1 MSYRSKIK
9 ICGIK
14 SATEARAVL
23 ACSSAFCV
31 NLESADDAK
40 NLPQSDGDSSIKTPN
55 FCGENSGQN
64 FNSDAENATRNFNS
78 DGQNFAQ
85 NFNQGSENFTCRAQ
99 NHANFT
105 PEQNFDCDKNFRSGS
120 RSQGDGSGVRVEFLG
135 VIFVSSS
142 KRRVS
147 VETAREIA
155 RIAHENGAKCV
166 GVFAL
171 SCEKHG
177 TAACECKN
185 FSGKARSDEICSS
198 KGGGK
203 ICEDKI
209 YAGTSVSVEFYEAAE
224 FCEKQRDDLNV
235 NLNANCAV
243 SASVKDLNSEILD
256 TEALYE
262 EQILKIC
269 SLCELDCAQIY
280 GRISADFKA
289 RLNAAGIEAWQVLS
303 IGAEMPPLEGLSF
316 DRILFDAKGMSLG
329 GNGVSFDWN
338 LLRRAG
344 LGYKGQYDAAR
355 DEKYYAGGTVQSTDD
370 TKYDSASGHCDT
382 QNDVAS
388 DEKCYAAG
396 TAQGS
401 DGVRSYLKHSAICS
415 GYSEGNLKR
424 DKNGDC
430 NNSCVEHSENGNLKL
445 KRVSNMCCA
454 SNSNEASERAHD
466 IVRSSNTKQETNAD
480 RRDEKNADEC
490 KFSACA
496 TARLNGV
503 RPTSEGVNNQGANDY
518 GAGAPNITN
527 DGSEVG
533 KLGAAKDDG
542 ADKCS
547 TASKGGAISF
557 ILAGGIGAQNI
568 LEALALRPYAI
579 DLNSRVEDARGIKDP
594 QKISEILQIL
604 KNAQG

>member
-1 MSYRSKIK
+1 MSYKSKIK

-14 SATEARAVL
+14 SAAEARAVL
-23 ACSSAFCV
+23 ACSSAFCT
-31 NLESADDAK
+31 NLERADGAK
-40 NLPQSDGDSSIKTPN
+40 NLPQSDGESSMETPN
-55 FCGENSGQN
+55 FCGENSGRN

-85 NFNQGSENFTCRAQ
+85 NFNQDGENFTYRAQ

-105 PEQNFDCDKNFRSGS
+105 SEQNSDCDKNFSSDS
-120 RSQGDGSGVRVEFLG
+120 RSQGDGSGARVEFLG

-155 RIAHENGAKCV
+155 RIAHQNGAKCV

-177 TAACECKN
+177 AAVCECKN
-185 FSGKARSDEICSS
+185 FSGKTCGRNSGSI
-198 KGGGK
+198 
-203 ICEDKI
+203 
-209 YAGTSVSVEFYEAAE
+209 EFHENE
-224 FCEKQRDDLNV
+224 RDDLSV

-256 TEALYE
+256 TEALDE
-262 EQILKIC
+262 EQIFKIC

-303 IGAEMPPLEGLSF
+303 IGAEIPLLEGLSC
-316 DRILFDAKGMSLG
+316 DRILFDAKGTSLG
-329 GNGVSFDWN
+329 GNGVSFDWD
-338 LLRRAG
+338 LLRRAR
-344 LGYKGQYDAAR
+344 LGYEGQHGAAR
-355 DEKYYAGGTVQSTDD
+355 DEKCCAGSATQSIDG
-370 TKYDSASGHCDT
+370 TKYDPASGRCDT

-388 DEKCYAAG
+388 DEKCYVVG
-396 TAQGS
+396 TAQDS
-401 DGVRSYLKHSAICS
+401 DGARSHLKHSAICS

-466 IVRSSNTKQETNAD
+466 IVRSSNTKQEASAD
-480 RRDEKNADEC
+480 RRAEKNDNEC

-496 TARLNGV
+496 TARLSGV
-503 RPTSEGVNNQGANDY
+503 RPTSEGVNDQGASDY
-518 GAGAPNITN
+518 EAGAPNMSN
-527 DGSEVG
+527 DGGEVD
-533 KLGAAKDDG
+533 KLGATKDDS
-542 ADKCS
+542 ADKHDAATKS
-547 TASKGGAISF
+547 GAISF

-568 LEALALRPYAI
+568 REALALRPYAI
-579 DLNSRVEDARGIKDP
+579 DLNSRVEDARGIKDQ

>member
-14 SATEARAVL
+14 SAAEARAVL
-23 ACSSAFCV
+23 ACSSALCA
-31 NLESADDAK
+31 NLERADDAK
-40 NLPQSDGDSSIKTPN
+40 NLPKSGGESSMKTPN
-55 FCGENSGQN
+55 FCGENSGRN
-64 FNSDAENATRNFNS
+64 FNSDAENSTRNS
-78 DGQNFAQ
+78 GSKNFAP
-85 NFNQGSENFTCRAQ
+85 NFNQGGENFTCRAQ

-105 PEQNFDCDKNFRSGS
+105 SEQNSDCDKNFSS
-120 RSQGDGSGVRVEFLG
+120 DSQNLGDGSGARVEFLG

-155 RIAHENGAKCV
+155 RIAHKNGAKCV

-171 SCEKHG
+171 SSEKHSA
-177 TAACECKN
+177 AACECKN
-185 FSGKARSDEICSS
+185 FSDKTRGEE
-198 KGGGK
+198 

-209 YAGTSVSVEFYEAAE
+209 YAGNSRSVEFYEAAE

-235 NLNANCAV
+235 NLNANRVAP
-243 SASVKDLNSEILD
+243 ASVKDLNSEILD
-256 TEALYE
+256 TEALGE

-269 SLCELDCAQIY
+269 EICELDCAQIY

-303 IGAEMPPLEGLSF
+303 IGAEMPPLEGLSC
-316 DRILFDAKGMSLG
+316 DRILFDAKGASLG
-329 GNGVSFDWN
+329 GNGVSFNWG
-338 LLRRAG
+338 LLRHAG
-344 LGYKGQYDAAR
+344 LGYEGQYGAAR
-355 DEKYYAGGTVQSTDD
+355 DEKNCAGSATQSIDD
-370 TKYDSASGHCDT
+370 TKYDSASGRCDK
-382 QNDVAS
+382 QNDAAS
-388 DEKCYAAG
+388 EKKCYVMGAA
-396 TAQGS
+396 QDS
-401 DGVRSYLKHSAICS
+401 DGARSHLKHSAICS

-424 DKNGDC
+424 DKNGSC
-430 NNSCVEHSENGNLKL
+430 GNSCTEHSENGNLKL
-445 KRVSNMCCA
+445 KRVSDVCCA
-454 SNSNEASERAHD
+454 SNSDEVSERTHD
-466 IVRSSNTKQETNAD
+466 IVRSSNTKQEASAD
-480 RRDEKNADEC
+480 RRAEKNDDEC

-496 TARLNGV
+496 TARLSGV
-503 RPTSEGVNNQGANDY
+503 RPASEGVNNQGANDY
-518 GAGAPNITN
+518 EAGAPNITN

-533 KLGAAKDDG
+533 KLGASKDDS

>member
-14 SATEARAVL
+14 SAAEARAVL
-23 ACSSAFCV
+23 ACSSALCT
-31 NLESADDAK
+31 NLERADDAK
-40 NLPQSDGDSSIKTPN
+40 NLPQSSDESSIKNSN
-55 FCGENSGQN
+55 FCGENSGRN

-85 NFNQGSENFTCRAQ
+85 NFNQGDENFTYRAQ

-105 PEQNFDCDKNFRSGS
+105 SEQNSDCDKNFSS
-120 RSQGDGSGVRVEFLG
+120 DSQNLGDGSGARVEFLG

-155 RIAHENGAKCV
+155 RIAHENSAKCV

-171 SCEKHG
+171 SSEKHSA
-177 TAACECKN
+177 AACEFKN
-185 FSGKARSDEICSS
+185 FSSKTRDEE
-198 KGGGK
+198 

-209 YAGTSVSVEFYEAAE
+209 YAGTSGGLKFYENE
-224 FCEKQRDDLNV
+224 RDDLSV
-235 NLNANCAV
+235 NLNANYAAPT
-243 SASVKDLNSEILD
+243 SIKDLNSEIFGAK
-256 TEALYE
+256 ALGE

-269 SLCELDCAQIY
+269 EACELDCAQIY

-303 IGAEMPPLEGLSF
+303 IGTEMPPLEGLSC
-316 DRILFDAKGMSLG
+316 DRILFDAKGRNLG
-329 GNGVSFDWN
+329 GNGVSFNWD

-344 LGYKGQYDAAR
+344 LSYE
-355 DEKYYAGGTVQSTDD
+355 EKYCAGSATQSTDG
-370 TKYDSASGHCDT
+370 TKCDSASGHCDT
-382 QNDVAS
+382 QNNASS

-396 TAQGS
+396 TAQDS
-401 DGVRSYLKHSAICS
+401 DGARSHLKHSAICS

-430 NNSCVEHSENGNLKL
+430 NNSCMEHSENGNLKL
-445 KRVSNMCCA
+445 KRVSDVCCA
-454 SNSNEASERAHD
+454 SNSNEASKHAHD
-466 IVRSSNTKQETNAD
+466 IVRSSNTKQEASAD
-480 RRDEKNADEC
+480 RRAAKNDDEC

-496 TARLNGV
+496 TARLSGV
-503 RPTSEGVNNQGANDY
+503 RPASEGVNDQGTRDY
-518 GAGAPNITN
+518 ETGAPNIAN
-527 DGSEVG
+527 DGGEVD
-533 KLGAAKDDG
+533 KLGATKDDS
-542 ADKCS
+542 ADKHDAAAKS
-547 TASKGGAISF
+547 GTISF

-568 LEALALRPYAI
+568 REALALRPYAI

>member
-14 SATEARAVL
+14 SAAEARTVL
-23 ACSSAFCV
+23 ACSSALCA
-31 NLESADDAK
+31 NLECADDAK
-40 NLPQSDGDSSIKTPN
+40 NLPQPGGESSIKKSN
-55 FCGENSGQN
+55 FCDENSGRN

-78 DGQNFAQ
+78 GSKNFAP
-85 NFNQGSENFTCRAQ
+85 NFNQSGENSACRMQ
-99 NHANFT
+99 DHANFT
-105 PEQNFDCDKNFRSGS
+105 CEQNCDCDKNFDGGS
-120 RSQGDGSGVRVEFLG
+120 RNLGDGSGVRVEFLG

-155 RIAHENGAKCV
+155 RIAHESGAKCV

-171 SCEKHG
+171 SSEKHG

-185 FSGKARSDEICSS
+185 FSGKTRGEEIC
-198 KGGGK
+198 
-203 ICEDKI
+203 ENKI
-209 YAGTSVSVEFYEAAE
+209 YASKSGGVEFYEAAE
-224 FCEKQRDDLNV
+224 FCKKQRNDLSV
-235 NLNANCAV
+235 NLNANCVV

-256 TEALYE
+256 TEALDE

-289 RLNAAGIEAWQVLS
+289 RLNAAGIEVWQVLS
-303 IGAEMPPLEGLSF
+303 IGTEMPPLEGLSC
-316 DRILFDAKGMSLG
+316 DRILFDAKGANLG
-329 GNGVSFDWN
+329 GNGVSFDWD
-338 LLRRAG
+338 LLRRAR
-344 LGYKGQYDAAR
+344 LGCE
-355 DEKYYAGGTVQSTDD
+355 EKYCAASSKKYCAGSATQSIDD

-382 QNDVAS
+382 KNNASS

-396 TAQGS
+396 MAQGS
-401 DGVRSYLKHSAICS
+401 NGARSHLKHSAICS

-424 DKNGDC
+424 DTNGDC
-430 NNSCVEHSENGNLKL
+430 NNSCAEHSENGNLKL
-445 KRVSNMCCA
+445 QMVSNVCCA

-466 IVRSSNTKQETNAD
+466 IVRSSNTKQETSAD
-480 RRDEKNADEC
+480 RRAAKNDDEC

-496 TARLNGV
+496 AARLNGV
-503 RPTSEGVNNQGANDY
+503 RPTSEGANDRGTSDY
-518 GAGAPNITN
+518 EAGAPNISN
-527 DGSEVG
+527 DGSEAG
-533 KLGAAKDDG
+533 KLGAAKDDS

>member
-14 SATEARAVL
+14 SAAEARAVL
-23 ACSSAFCV
+23 ACSSAFCA
-31 NLESADDAK
+31 NLERADGAK
-40 NLPQSDGDSSIKTPN
+40 NLPQSGSESSIKNFN
-55 FCGENSGQN
+55 FCGENSGRN
-64 FNSDAENATRNFNS
+64 FNSGAENFTRNFNS

-85 NFNQGSENFTCRAQ
+85 NFNQGGENFTCRAQ

-105 PEQNFDCDKNFRSGS
+105 SEQNSDCDKNFCGGS
-120 RSQGDGSGVRVEFLG
+120 RGQDDGSGVRVEFLG

-171 SCEKHG
+171 SSEKHS
-177 TAACECKN
+177 AAARECKN
-185 FSGKARSDEICSS
+185 FSSKTRDE
-198 KGGGK
+198 K

-209 YAGTSVSVEFYEAAE
+209 YAGTNGGLKFYENE
-224 FCEKQRDDLNV
+224 RDDLSV
-235 NLNANCAV
+235 NLNANCVV

-256 TEALYE
+256 AETLSE

-269 SLCELDCAQIY
+269 SICELDCAQIY
-280 GRISADFKA
+280 GRISANFKA
-289 RLNAAGIEAWQVLS
+289 RLNTAGVEAWQVLS
-303 IGAEMPPLEGLSF
+303 IGAEMPPLEGLNC
-316 DRILFDAKGMSLG
+316 DRILFDAKGASLG
-329 GNGVSFDWN
+329 GNGVSFDWD

-344 LGYKGQYDAAR
+344 LGCEGQYGAASS
-355 DEKYYAGGTVQSTDD
+355 EKYCASSATQSIGG
-370 TKYDSASGHCDT
+370 TKYDSASGCCDT
-382 QNDVAS
+382 QNNAAS
-388 DEKCYAAG
+388 DEKYYVAG
-396 TAQGS
+396 TMQGAG
-401 DGVRSYLKHSAICS
+401 DTRSHLKHSAICS

-430 NNSCVEHSENGNLKL
+430 NNSCLEHSENGNLKL
-445 KRVSNMCCA
+445 KRVSNVCCA
-454 SNSNEASERAHD
+454 SNSNEVSERAHD
-466 IVRSSNTKQETNAD
+466 IVRSSNTKQETSAD
-480 RRDEKNADEC
+480 RRAAKNDDEC

-496 TARLNGV
+496 TARLSGV

-518 GAGAPNITN
+518 EAGAPNISN
-527 DGSEVG
+527 DGGEVG
-533 KLGAAKDDG
+533 KLGVTKDDSANKHDAAAKSG
-542 ADKCS
+542 
-547 TASKGGAISF
+547 TISF

-568 LEALALRPYAI
+568 REALALRPYAI

-594 QKISEILQIL
+594 KKISEILQIL
-604 KNAQG
+604 KNVQG

>member
-1 MSYRSKIK
+1 MSCESKIK

-14 SATEARAVL
+14 SAAEARAVL
-23 ACSSAFCV
+23 ACSSALCA
-31 NLESADDAK
+31 NLERADDAK
-40 NLPQSDGDSSIKTPN
+40 NLPQSSSESSIKNSN
-55 FCGENSGQN
+55 FCGENSERN
-64 FNSDAENATRNFNS
+64 FNSDAENFTRNFNS
-78 DGQNFAQ
+78 DGQNSAQ
-85 NFNQGSENFTCRAQ
+85 NFNQGGENFACRAQ

-105 PEQNFDCDKNFRSGS
+105 SEQNSDCDKNFCGGS

-147 VETAREIA
+147 VETARKIA

-171 SCEKHG
+171 SSEKHA
-177 TAACECKN
+177 AACECKN
-185 FSGKARSDEICSS
+185 FSGKTRGEE
-198 KGGGK
+198 

-209 YAGTSVSVEFYEAAE
+209 YAGTNGGLKFYENE
-224 FCEKQRDDLNV
+224 RDDLSV

-243 SASVKDLNSEILD
+243 STSVKDLNSEILD
-256 TEALYE
+256 TEALDE

-289 RLNAAGIEAWQVLS
+289 RLNAAGIEVWQVLS
-303 IGAEMPPLEGLSF
+303 IGAEMPPLEGLSC
-316 DRILFDAKGMSLG
+316 DRILFDAKGANLG
-329 GNGVSFDWN
+329 GNGVSFDWS
-338 LLRRAG
+338 LLQYAG
-344 LGYKGQYDAAR
+344 FGYQGRDGATS
-355 DEKYYAGGTVQSTDD
+355 DEKYCAGNTVQIMDG
-370 TKYDSASGHCDT
+370 TKYDPASGRCDT
-382 QNDVAS
+382 QNNSVS
-388 DEKCYAAG
+388 GEKKCYVTG
-396 TAQGS
+396 TAQSS
-401 DGVRSYLKHSAICS
+401 DGARSHLKHSAICS

-424 DKNGDC
+424 DKNG
-430 NNSCVEHSENGNLKL
+430 SCGNYCTEHSENGNLKL
-445 KRVSNMCCA
+445 KRVSDVCCA

-466 IVRSSNTKQETNAD
+466 IVRSGNTKQETNAD
-480 RRDEKNADEC
+480 RRAEKNDDEC

-496 TARLNGV
+496 TARLSGV
-503 RPTSEGVNNQGANDY
+503 RPTSEGVNNQGVNDY
-518 GAGAPNITN
+518 EASAPNITN
-527 DGSEVG
+527 DGGEVG
-533 KLGAAKDDG
+533 KSGAAKDDS

>member
-14 SATEARAVL
+14 SAAEARAVL
-23 ACSSAFCV
+23 ACSSALCV
-31 NLESADDAK
+31 NLERADGAK
-40 NLPQSDGDSSIKTPN
+40 NLPQSS
-55 FCGENSGQN
+55 GENS
-64 FNSDAENATRNFNS
+64 A
-78 DGQNFAQ
+78 
-85 NFNQGSENFTCRAQ
+85 CRAQ

-105 PEQNFDCDKNFRSGS
+105 SEQNSDCDKNFGS
-120 RSQGDGSGVRVEFLG
+120 DLRGQGDGLSVRVEFLG

-147 VETAREIA
+147 IETAREIA
-155 RIAHENGAKCV
+155 RIAHQNGAKCV

-171 SCEKHG
+171 SFEKHG
-177 TAACECKN
+177 AAACECKN
-185 FSGKARSDEICSS
+185 FSGKTRGEE
-198 KGGGK
+198 

-209 YAGTSVSVEFYEAAE
+209 YAGTSGGLKFYENE
-224 FCEKQRDDLNV
+224 RDDLSV

-243 SASVKDLNSEILD
+243 STSVKDLNSEILD
-256 TEALYE
+256 TEALDE

-303 IGAEMPPLEGLSF
+303 IGAEMPPLEGLSC
-316 DRILFDAKGMSLG
+316 DRILFDAKGANLG
-329 GNGVSFDWN
+329 GNGMSFDWD

-344 LGYKGQYDAAR
+344 LGCEGQYSAAR
-355 DEKYYAGGTVQSTDD
+355 DEKNCASSATQSIDD

-382 QNDVAS
+382 QNNASS

-396 TAQGS
+396 TAQDS
-401 DGVRSYLKHSAICS
+401 DGARSYLKHSAICS

-424 DKNGDC
+424 DKNGSC
-430 NNSCVEHSENGNLKL
+430 GNSCVEHSENGNLKL
-445 KRVSNMCCA
+445 KRVSDVCCA
-454 SNSNEASERAHD
+454 SNSNEVSERTHD
-466 IVRSSNTKQETNAD
+466 IVRSSNTKQETSAD
-480 RRDEKNADEC
+480 RRAEKNDDEC

-496 TARLNGV
+496 TARLSGV
-503 RPTSEGVNNQGANDY
+503 RPTSEGVNDRGASGY
-518 GAGAPNITN
+518 EASAPNISN

-533 KLGAAKDDG
+533 KLGAAKDDS

-547 TASKGGAISF
+547 TASKGDAISF

-568 LEALALRPYAI
+568 REALALRPYAI

>member
-14 SATEARAVL
+14 SAAEAHAVL
-23 ACSSAFCV
+23 ACSSALCA
-31 NLESADDAK
+31 NLERADDAK
-40 NLPQSDGDSSIKTPN
+40 NLPQSGSESSIKTPN
-55 FCGENSGQN
+55 FCGENSERN
-64 FNSDAENATRNFNS
+64 FNSGAENATRNFNS

-85 NFNQGSENFTCRAQ
+85 NFNQDDENFTYRAQ
-99 NHANFT
+99 NYANFT
-105 PEQNFDCDKNFRSGS
+105 CEQNSDCDKNFGS
-120 RSQGDGSGVRVEFLG
+120 DLRSQGDGSGVRVEFLG

-171 SCEKHG
+171 SSKKHG
-177 TAACECKN
+177 AAACECKN
-185 FSGKARSDEICSS
+185 FSSKTRDE
-198 KGGGK
+198 K

-209 YAGTSVSVEFYEAAE
+209 YAGTSGGLKFYENE
-224 FCEKQRDDLNV
+224 REDLSL

-256 TEALYE
+256 TEALDE

-280 GRISADFKA
+280 GCISADFKV

-303 IGAEMPPLEGLSF
+303 IGAEMPTLEGLSF
-316 DRILFDAKGMSLG
+316 DRILFDAKGASLG
-329 GNGVSFDWN
+329 GNGVSFNWD
-338 LLRRAG
+338 LLRRVG
-344 LGYKGQYDAAR
+344 LGYEGQYDATR
-355 DEKYYAGGTVQSTDD
+355 DEKYCAGSTIQSIGD
-370 TKYDSASGHCDT
+370 TKCDSASGRCDT
-382 QNDVAS
+382 QNDAAS

-401 DGVRSYLKHSAICS
+401 DRARSYLKHSAICS

-430 NNSCVEHSENGNLKL
+430 NNSCAEHSENGNLKL
-445 KRVSNMCCA
+445 QMVSNVCCA

-466 IVRSSNTKQETNAD
+466 IVRSGNTKQETSAD
-480 RRDEKNADEC
+480 RRVAKNDDEC

-496 TARLNGV
+496 TARLSGV
-503 RPTSEGVNNQGANDY
+503 RPTSEGVNDRGARDY
-518 GAGAPNITN
+518 EASAPNISN
-527 DGSEVG
+527 DGGEAS
-533 KLGAAKDDG
+533 KPGATKDDS
-542 ADKCS
+542 ADKRN
-547 TASKGGAISF
+547 TAFKGGAISF

-568 LEALALRPYAI
+568 REALALRPYAI

-594 QKISEILQIL
+594 QKISEILRIL

>member
-14 SATEARAVL
+14 SAAEARAVL

-40 NLPQSDGDSSIKTPN
+40 NLPQSGSESSIKNSN
-55 FCGENSGQN
+55 FCGENSGRN
-64 FNSDAENATRNFNS
+64 FNSDAENFTRNFNS
-78 DGQNFAQ
+78 DGQNSAQ

-105 PEQNFDCDKNFRSGS
+105 PEQNFDCDKNFSS
-120 RSQGDGSGVRVEFLG
+120 DLRSQDDGSGARVEFLG

-155 RIAHENGAKCV
+155 RIAHQNGAKCV

-171 SCEKHG
+171 SSEEHSVAPHECE
-177 TAACECKN
+177 N
-185 FSGKARSDEICSS
+185 FSGKACGDEIC
-198 KGGGK
+198 K
-203 ICEDKI
+203 DKI
-209 YAGTSVSVEFYEAAE
+209 YAGNSGSVEFYEAAE
-224 FCEKQRDDLNV
+224 FCEKQRDDLSV
-235 NLNANCAV
+235 NLNASYAAP
-243 SASVKDLNSEILD
+243 ASVKDLNSKILD
-256 TEALYE
+256 AEALDE

-280 GRISADFKA
+280 GRISADFKT
-289 RLNAAGIEAWQVLS
+289 RLNAAGTEAWQVLS
-303 IGAEMPPLEGLSF
+303 IGAEMLPLEGLSC
-316 DRILFDAKGMSLG
+316 DRILFDAKGANLG
-329 GNGVSFDWN
+329 GNGVSFDWD

-344 LGYKGQYDAAR
+344 LGYEGQYGAAR
-355 DEKYYAGGTVQSTDD
+355 DEKYCADSTIQSIDGTKCDP
-370 TKYDSASGHCDT
+370 ASGRCDDT
-382 QNDVAS
+382 QNNASS

-396 TAQGS
+396 MAQGS
-401 DGVRSYLKHSAICS
+401 DGARSYLKHSAICS

-424 DKNGDC
+424 DKNGSC
-430 NNSCVEHSENGNLKL
+430 GNSCTEHSENGNLKL
-445 KRVSNMCCA
+445 KRVSDVCCA
-454 SNSNEASERAHD
+454 SNSNEVSERTHD

-480 RRDEKNADEC
+480 RRAEKNDDEC

-496 TARLNGV
+496 TARLSGV
-503 RPTSEGVNNQGANDY
+503 RPTSEGVNDQGASDY
-518 GAGAPNITN
+518 EASAPNISN
-527 DGSEVG
+527 DGGEVG
-533 KLGAAKDDG
+533 KLGATKNDN
-542 ADKCS
+542 ADKHS
-547 TASKGGAISF
+547 AAAKNGAISF

-568 LEALALRPYAI
+568 REALALCPYAI

>member
-1 MSYRSKIK
+1 MSYKSKIK

-14 SATEARAVL
+14 SVAEARTVL
-23 ACSSAFCV
+23 ACSSALCT
-31 NLESADDAK
+31 NLERADDAK
-40 NLPQSDGDSSIKTPN
+40 NLLQSGGESSMKTPN
-55 FCGENSGQN
+55 FCGENSRRN
-64 FNSDAENATRNFNS
+64 FNSDVENATRNFNS

-85 NFNQGSENFTCRAQ
+85 NFNHDSENFTCRAQ

-105 PEQNFDCDKNFRSGS
+105 SEQNSDCDKNFSS
-120 RSQGDGSGVRVEFLG
+120 DSQNLSDGSGTRVEFLG

-155 RIAHENGAKCV
+155 CIAHQNGAKCV

-171 SCEKHG
+171 SSEKHSA
-177 TAACECKN
+177 AACECKN
-185 FSGKARSDEICSS
+185 FSGKARDDEICSN

-203 ICEDKI
+203 ICENKI
-209 YAGTSVSVEFYEAAE
+209 YAGTSGGLKFY
-224 FCEKQRDDLNV
+224 EKQREDLSV
-235 NLNANCAV
+235 NLNANCVV

-256 TEALYE
+256 TEALDE

-269 SLCELDCAQIY
+269 EACELDCAQIY

-303 IGAEMPPLEGLSF
+303 IGAEMPPLEGLSC
-316 DRILFDAKGMSLG
+316 DRILFDAKGANLG
-329 GNGVSFDWN
+329 GNGVSFNWD

-344 LGYKGQYDAAR
+344 LGCEERGGAAR
-355 DEKYYAGGTVQSTDD
+355 DEKNCAGSTAQSIDGT
-370 TKYDSASGHCDT
+370 KCNSASGHCDT
-382 QNDVAS
+382 QNNASS

-401 DGVRSYLKHSAICS
+401 DGARSYLKHSAICS

-430 NNSCVEHSENGNLKL
+430 NNSCAEHNENGNLKL
-445 KRVSNMCCA
+445 KRVSDMCCA

-466 IVRSSNTKQETNAD
+466 IVRSSNTKQETSAD
-480 RRDEKNADEC
+480 RRAAKNDDEC

-496 TARLNGV
+496 TARLSGV
-503 RPTSEGVNNQGANDY
+503 RPTSEGVNDRGASDY
-518 GAGAPNITN
+518 EASAPNISN
-527 DGSEVG
+527 DGGEAG
-533 KLGAAKDDG
+533 KLGATKDDS
-542 ADKCS
+542 ADKHS
-547 TASKGGAISF
+547 AAKSGTISF

-568 LEALALRPYAI
+568 LEALALRPYTI

-594 QKISEILQIL
+594 KKISEILQIL

>member
-1 MSYRSKIK
+1 MSYRSRIK

-14 SATEARAVL
+14 SAAEARAVL
-23 ACSSAFCV
+23 ACSSAFCA
-31 NLESADDAK
+31 NLERADGAK
-40 NLPQSDGDSSIKTPN
+40 NLPQSGSESSIKNFN
-55 FCGENSGQN
+55 FCGENSGRN
-64 FNSDAENATRNFNS
+64 FNSGAENFTRNFNS

-105 PEQNFDCDKNFRSGS
+105 SEQNSDCDKNFSS
-120 RSQGDGSGVRVEFLG
+120 DSQNLGDGSGARVEFLG

-155 RIAHENGAKCV
+155 RIAHQNGAKCV

-171 SCEKHG
+171 SSEKHSA
-177 TAACECKN
+177 TACECKN
-185 FSGKARSDEICSS
+185 FSGKTRGEE
-198 KGGGK
+198 

-209 YAGTSVSVEFYEAAE
+209 YAGTSGGLKFYKAAE
-224 FCEKQRDDLNV
+224 FCEKQRDDLSI
-235 NLNANCAV
+235 NLNANRAAPV
-243 SASVKDLNSEILD
+243 SVKDQNFEILNA
-256 TEALYE
+256 EALSE

-269 SLCELDCAQIY
+269 EVCELDCAQIY

-303 IGAEMPPLEGLSF
+303 IGAEMPPLEGLSC
-316 DRILFDAKGMSLG
+316 DRILFDVKGASLG
-329 GNGVSFDWN
+329 GNGVSFDWD

-344 LGYKGQYDAAR
+344 LGYEGQYGAAR
-355 DEKYYAGGTVQSTDD
+355 DEKNCAGSATQSTDD
-370 TKYDSASGHCDT
+370 TKYDSASGRCDT
-382 QNDVAS
+382 QNDAAS
-388 DEKCYAAG
+388 DEKCYIAG

-401 DGVRSYLKHSAICS
+401 DDARSHIKHSAICS
-415 GYSEGNLKR
+415 GYSGGNLKR

-430 NNSCVEHSENGNLKL
+430 GNSCAEHSENGNLKL

-466 IVRSSNTKQETNAD
+466 IVRSSNTKQEASAD
-480 RRDEKNADEC
+480 RRATKNDDEC

-496 TARLNGV
+496 TARLSGV
-503 RPTSEGVNNQGANDY
+503 RLASKGVNDQGASDY
-518 GAGAPNITN
+518 EAGAPNISN
-527 DGSEVG
+527 DGGEAG
-533 KLGAAKDDG
+533 KLDATKDDS
-542 ADKCS
+542 ADKHGAVAKS
-547 TASKGGAISF
+547 GAISF
-557 ILAGGIGAQNI
+557 ILAGGIGVQNI
-568 LEALALRPYAI
+568 REALALRPYAI

>member
-1 MSYRSKIK
+1 MSYKSKIK

-14 SATEARAVL
+14 SVAEARTVL
-23 ACSSAFCV
+23 ACSSALCA
-31 NLESADDAK
+31 NLECADDAK
-40 NLPQSDGDSSIKTPN
+40 NLPQSGSESSIKNSN
-55 FCGENSGQN
+55 FCSENSRRN
-64 FNSDAENATRNFNS
+64 FNSDAENFTRNFNS
-78 DGQNFAQ
+78 GGQNFAQ
-85 NFNQGSENFTCRAQ
+85 NFNQGGKNFTCRAQ

-105 PEQNFDCDKNFRSGS
+105 PEQNFDCDKNFRSDL
-120 RSQGDGSGVRVEFLG
+120 RSQGDGSGARVEFLG

-155 RIAHENGAKCV
+155 RIVHQNGAKCV

-177 TAACECKN
+177 AAACECKN
-185 FSGKARSDEICSS
+185 FSSKTRGEEIC
-198 KGGGK
+198 
-203 ICEDKI
+203 ENKI
-209 YAGTSVSVEFYEAAE
+209 YAGTSGSVEFYEAAE
-224 FCEKQRDDLNV
+224 FCEKQREDLSV

-243 SASVKDLNSEILD
+243 SASVKDLNSKILD
-256 TEALYE
+256 TEALDE

-280 GRISADFKA
+280 GHISADFKT
-289 RLNAAGIEAWQVLS
+289 RLNAVGIEAWQVLS

-316 DRILFDAKGMSLG
+316 DRILFDAKGASLG
-329 GNGVSFDWN
+329 GNGVSFDWG
-338 LLRRAG
+338 LLRLAG
-344 LGYKGQYDAAR
+344 LGYEGQYSAAR
-355 DEKYYAGGTVQSTDD
+355 DEKYCAGSTIQSIGG
-370 TKYDSASGHCDT
+370 TKYDSASGRCDT
-382 QNDVAS
+382 QNNATS

-401 DGVRSYLKHSAICS
+401 DSARSYLKHSAICS

-430 NNSCVEHSENGNLKL
+430 NNSCAEHSENGNLKL
-445 KRVSNMCCA
+445 ERVSNVCCA
-454 SNSNEASERAHD
+454 SNSNEVSEHAHD
-466 IVRSSNTKQETNAD
+466 IVRSSNTKQETSAD
-480 RRDEKNADEC
+480 RRATKNDDEC

-496 TARLNGV
+496 AARLSGV
-503 RPTSEGVNNQGANDY
+503 RPASEGVNDRGTSDY
-518 GAGAPNITN
+518 EASAPNISN
-527 DGSEVG
+527 DGGEVG
-533 KLGAAKDDG
+533 KLGATKDDS
-542 ADKCS
+542 ADKHS
-547 TASKGGAISF
+547 AAAKNGAISF

-568 LEALALRPYAI
+568 REALALCPYAI
-579 DLNSRVEDARGIKDP
+579 DLNSRVEDARGDKDP

>member
-1 MSYRSKIK
+1 MSVLIK

-14 SATEARAVL
+14 TSEEACAAAGL
-23 ACSSAFCV
+23 DV
-31 NLESADDAK
+31 N
-40 NLPQSDGDSSIKTPN
+40 
-55 FCGENSGQN
+55 
-64 FNSDAENATRNFNS
+64 
-78 DGQNFAQ
+78 
-85 NFNQGSENFTCRAQ
+85 
-99 NHANFT
+99 
-105 PEQNFDCDKNFRSGS
+105 
-120 RSQGDGSGVRVEFLG
+120 FLG

-155 RIAHENGAKCV
+155 RIAHQNGAKCV

-171 SCEKHG
+171 SSEKHS
-177 TAACECKN
+177 AAAYECKN
-185 FSGKARSDEICSS
+185 FSSKIRGSDSGSI
-198 KGGGK
+198 
-203 ICEDKI
+203 
-209 YAGTSVSVEFYEAAE
+209 EFYKNE
-224 FCEKQRDDLNV
+224 CDDLNV

-256 TEALYE
+256 TEALGE

-269 SLCELDCAQIY
+269 SLCELDCTQIY

-303 IGAEMPPLEGLSF
+303 IGAEMPPLEGLSC
-316 DRILFDAKGMSLG
+316 DRILFDAKGANLG

-344 LGYKGQYDAAR
+344 LGYEGQYDP
-355 DEKYYAGGTVQSTDD
+355 
-370 TKYDSASGHCDT
+370 ASGRCDT
-382 QNDVAS
+382 QNDTAS
-388 DEKCYAAG
+388 NEKYYVAG
-396 TAQGS
+396 TIQGA
-401 DGVRSYLKHSAICS
+401 GNTRSHIKHSAICS

-445 KRVSNMCCA
+445 KRVSNVCCA
-454 SNSNEASERAHD
+454 SNSKEASERTHD
-466 IVRSSNTKQETNAD
+466 IVRSSNTKQETSAD
-480 RRDEKNADEC
+480 RRAAKNDDEC

-496 TARLNGV
+496 TARLSGL
-503 RPTSEGVNNQGANDY
+503 RPTSEGVNDRGASDY
-518 GAGAPNITN
+518 EASAPNISN
-527 DGSEVG
+527 DGGEVG
-533 KLGAAKDDG
+533 KLGATKDDS
-542 ADKCS
+542 ADKHS
-547 TASKGGAISF
+547 TAAKSGAISF

-568 LEALALRPYAI
+568 REALALRPYAI
-579 DLNSRVEDARGIKDP
+579 DLNSCVEDARGIKDP

>member
-14 SATEARAVL
+14 SAAEARAVL
-23 ACSSAFCV
+23 ACSSALYA
-31 NLESADDAK
+31 NLERADDAK
-40 NLPQSDGDSSIKTPN
+40 NLPQSGSESSIKNSN
-55 FCGENSGQN
+55 FCGENSGRD
-64 FNSDAENATRNFNS
+64 FNSGAENFTRNSSSN
-78 DGQNFAQ
+78 NFAP
-85 NFNQGSENFTCRAQ
+85 NFNQGGENFTCRTQ

-105 PEQNFDCDKNFRSGS
+105 CEQNSDCDKNFSS
-120 RSQGDGSGVRVEFLG
+120 DLRSQGDGSGVRVEFLG

-142 KRRVS
+142 KRHVS

-155 RIAHENGAKCV
+155 RIAHQNGAKCV

-171 SCEKHG
+171 SSKKHG
-177 TAACECKN
+177 AAACECKN
-185 FSGKARSDEICSS
+185 SSGKTR
-198 KGGGK
+198 GGE

-209 YAGTSVSVEFYEAAE
+209 YAGESGGLKFYENE
-224 FCEKQRDDLNV
+224 REDLSV
-235 NLNANCAV
+235 NLNANCVV

-256 TEALYE
+256 AEILSE

-316 DRILFDAKGMSLG
+316 DRILFDAKGASLG
-329 GNGVSFDWN
+329 GNGVSFDWD

-344 LGYKGQYDAAR
+344 LSCEGQYGAAR
-355 DEKYYAGGTVQSTDD
+355 DEKYCAGSATQSTDD

-382 QNDVAS
+382 QNNASS

-401 DGVRSYLKHSAICS
+401 DGARSYLKHSAICS

-424 DKNGDC
+424 DKKGSC
-430 NNSCVEHSENGNLKL
+430 NNSCTEDGENGNLKL

-454 SNSNEASERAHD
+454 SNSNEVSKRAHD
-466 IVRSSNTKQETNAD
+466 IVRSSNTKQETSAD
-480 RRDEKNADEC
+480 RRAEKNDDGC
-490 KFSACA
+490 KFSACT
-496 TARLNGV
+496 TARLSGV
-503 RPTSEGVNNQGANDY
+503 RPASEGVNDQGASDY
-518 GAGAPNITN
+518 GASAPNISN
-527 DGSEVG
+527 DGGEVG
-533 KLGAAKDDG
+533 KLDATKDDSANKHDAAAKSG
-542 ADKCS
+542 
-547 TASKGGAISF
+547 TISF

-568 LEALALRPYAI
+568 REALALHPYAI
-579 DLNSRVEDARGIKDP
+579 DLNSRVEDARGIKDS

-604 KNAQG
+604 KNVQG

>member
-14 SATEARAVL
+14 SAAEARAVL
-23 ACSSAFCV
+23 ACGSAFDG
-31 NLESADDAK
+31 NLKRVDGAK
-40 NLPQSDGDSSIKTPN
+40 NLPQSGGENSMKTPN
-55 FCGENSGQN
+55 FCGENSGRN
-64 FNSDAENATRNFNS
+64 FNSDAENFTRNFNS

-85 NFNQGSENFTCRAQ
+85 NFNQDGEDFTYRAQ

-105 PEQNFDCDKNFRSGS
+105 SEKNSDCDKNFCGDL

-155 RIAHENGAKCV
+155 RIAHQNGAKCV

-171 SCEKHG
+171 SSKKHG
-177 TAACECKN
+177 VAACECKN
-185 FSGKARSDEICSS
+185 FSGKTRGE
-198 KGGGK
+198 K

-209 YAGTSVSVEFYEAAE
+209 YVGTSGGVEFYEAAE

-235 NLNANCAV
+235 NLNTSHDKSV
-243 SASVKDLNSEILD
+243 SMEDLNSEIFGAEDLD
-256 TEALYE
+256 E

-303 IGAEMPPLEGLSF
+303 IGVEMPPLGGLSF
-316 DRILFDAKGMSLG
+316 DRILFDAKGADLG
-329 GNGVSFDWN
+329 GNGVSFDWD
-338 LLRRAG
+338 LLRRTG
-344 LGYKGQYDAAR
+344 LGYEGQYDAASSK
-355 DEKYYAGGTVQSTDD
+355 KYCASSATQNIGG
-370 TKYDSASGHCDT
+370 TKYDSTSGRCDT
-382 QNDVAS
+382 QNNAAS

-396 TAQGS
+396 AAQDS
-401 DGVRSYLKHSAICS
+401 DGARSHLKHSAICN
-415 GYSEGNLKR
+415 GYNEGNLKR

-430 NNSCVEHSENGNLKL
+430 NNSCAEHSENGNLKL
-445 KRVSNMCCA
+445 ERVSNFCCA
-454 SNSNEASERAHD
+454 SNSNEVSERAHD
-466 IVRSSNTKQETNAD
+466 IVRSSNTKQETSAD
-480 RRDEKNADEC
+480 RRATKNDDEC

-496 TARLNGV
+496 TARLSGV
-503 RPTSEGVNNQGANDY
+503 RPASEGVNDQGASDY
-518 GAGAPNITN
+518 AAGAPNTSN
-527 DGSEVG
+527 DGGEVD
-533 KLGAAKDDG
+533 KLGAIKDDS
-542 ADKCS
+542 ADKHS
-547 TASKGGAISF
+547 AAAKNGAISF

-568 LEALALRPYAI
+568 HEALALRPYAI